1 MYPVEI
7 LPNNSDIISKFVS
20 KYVTVIQ
27 KIMTY
32 KKKNSPECMFF
43 LDLQYLGLLSL
54 PAKALSS

>member
-7 LPNNSDIISKFVS
+7 LPNNSAIISKFVS

-32 KKKNSPECMFF
+32 KKKKILPSACFF
-43 LDLQYLGLLSL
+43 
-54 PAKALSS
+54 